1 MPKEPSA
8 ATPPRA
14 GAEGRRLRQRR
25 DVVTATDM
33 TISQDLFRG
42 VR

>member
-8 ATPPRA
+8 ATPQRA
-14 GAEGRRLRQRR
+14 GAEGRRLRKRK

-33 TISQDLFRG
+33 TTSHDLFRG